1 MINLREESV
10 FFISLQSWLQIY
22 NKNIYHVILKM
33 EELINNIFDIKNGD
47 EFKELSL
54 KVFSFQYERN
64 KVYKRWCELMKRNPS
79 NVKTLYDIPFLP
91 ISFFKTH
98 KVVSFQ
104 EMPVH
109 FFRSSGT
116 TGKNTS
122 NHFIY
127 SLEIYEKSFIRCFE
141 QFFSNAKDYCFIAL
155 LPNYLE
161 QGNSSLVYMID
172 HLIKESKYKE
182 SGFYNGSLSEVIK
195 TLKLCE
201 EKKTKTILF
210 GVTYALLDL
219 IDIENLE
226 LKNTIVFET
235 GGMKGRRKEIVREE
249 LHKILCE
256 GFGIKSI
263 ASEYGMC
270 ELFSQA
276 YSKGEGRFYCPNQMK
291 VLIRDTYDPLSFID
305 KNKTGGI
312 NIIDLANIYSCSF
325 IETEDLGKS
334 YQDNSFELLG
344 RIDNTTTRGCNLLYD
359 F

>member
-1 MINLREESV
+1 
-10 FFISLQSWLQIY
+10 
-22 NKNIYHVILKM
+22 M
-33 EELINNIFDIKNGD
+33 EELINKIFDIRNEDDFEK
-47 EFKELSL
+47 LSL
-54 KVFSFQYERN
+54 DIFSFQYERN
-64 KVYKRWCELMKRNPS
+64 KVYKEWCELMKKDPS
-79 NVKTLYDIPFLP
+79 NVKALYDIPFLP

-104 EMPVH
+104 EKPVH
-109 FFRSSGT
+109 FFKSSGT

-127 SLEIYEKSFIRCFE
+127 SLEIYEKSFTKCFE
-141 QFFSNAKDYCFIAL
+141 QFFSKTEEYCFIAL

-161 QGNSSLVYMID
+161 QGNSSLIYMIE
-172 HLIKESKYKE
+172 HLIRQSKYKE
-182 SGFYNGSLSEVIK
+182 SGFYNGSLSEVVN
-195 TLKLCE
+195 TLNYCE
-201 EKKTKTILF
+201 GKKIKTILF

-219 IDIENLE
+219 IEIETLE

-235 GGMKGRRKEIVREE
+235 GGMKGRRKEILREE

-256 GFGIKSI
+256 GFGVKSI

-276 YSKGEGRFYCPNQMK
+276 YSKGKGIFYCPNQMK
-291 VLIRDTYDPLSFID
+291 VLIRDTYDPLSFIG

-325 IETEDLGKS
+325 IETEDLGKT
-334 YQDNSFELLG
+334 YQDKSFELLG
-344 RIDNTTTRGCNLLYD
+344 RIDNTTTRGCNLMYD